1 MMKKKIFPPVPH
13 PPVGLLGYG
22 LVVLIVLMAQPVSAT
37 IFSLDE
43 TEIPG
48 DQLID
53 SMNNASNVSSTPFPI
68 QFFYNTH
75 CGSCQA
81 SIQYLNEFTV
91 NHSEVV
97 VEPHDLYN
105 NTESFAL
112 YENYKKQFNRSDLHY
127 PVIFMGNIGIMGS
140 EDIRKYTEPLTLWYQ
155 KNEKRDPITE
165 LVSWITHPEGTRK
178 VNSPT

>member
-1 MMKKKIFPPVPH
+1 MMKNKSFQRVPSISLRFFIC
-13 PPVGLLGYG
+13 GLFM
-22 LVVLIVLMAQPVSAT
+22 LVMLTIQPCSST

-48 DQLID
+48 VQLID

-81 SIQYLNEFTV
+81 SIQYLNEFTT
-91 NHSEVV
+91 NHSDIGIEH
-97 VEPHDLYN
+97 HDLYN

-112 YENYKKQFNRSDLHY
+112 YEDYKKQFNRTDFHY
-127 PVIFMGNIGIMGS
+127 PIIFMGNVGIMGS
-140 EDIRKYTEPLTLWYQ
+140 EDIAKYTEPLTLWYQ
-155 KNEKRDPITE
+155 KNAKRDPITG
-165 LVSWITHPEGTRK
+165 LVSWIMSFTNNNK
-178 VNSPT
+178 